1 MVQSGLPK
9 SELNLREQRGKAIAN
24 IKGSVKQVN
33 DNSFKV
39 KSQSGKGAYEV
50 KATPSGMTCTCPDFV
65 YRGGKCKHIQ
75 ATRYYLEIEKD
86 TPQGTVT
93 EKVHL
98 TYSQAWTAYNE
109 AQKAEVHL
117 FDELLKDLVKA
128 IPEPEQTKGRPRLSI
143 HETLF
148 CAIQKV
154 YSQLSSRR
162 AHSLFQNAKERG
174 QIDHAPD
181 FNVPSK
187 LFKNPEMTSTLQRL
201 VTLSALP
208 VAGIEEDFAVDST
221 GFRTT
226 QFNAYHGA
234 KYGQKKEHQWVK
246 AHLCAGVKTNVVAA
260 VAITDAYS
268 NDSPQFGPLV
278 RKTAQGFT
286 INEITADMA
295 YSSRLNLQLV
305 ENEGGKAYI
314 PFKKNATGRAGGS
327 AIWKKMFH
335 YFQLN
340 RDEFMEHYHKRS
352 NIEATNAAIKRKFGE
367 TLKSK
372 NPIAQVN
379 ELLAKIIAY
388 NLTVVIHEMY
398 ENGIRPEFLQLKS
411 EVCTQSQAKT

>member
-1 MVQSGLPK
+1 MQTHPDS
-9 SELNLREQRGKAIAN
+9 RE
-24 IKGSVKQVN
+24 IKGKEIAENGSQIKKVN
-33 DNSFKV
+33 EHSFKV

-50 KATPSGMTCTCPDFV
+50 KATHNGMTCTCPDFV

-86 TPQGTVT
+86 TPEGTVT

-98 TYSQAWTAYNE
+98 TYSQAWNAYNE
-109 AQKAEVHL
+109 AQKAEVNL
-117 FDELLKDLVKA
+117 FDDLLKDLVKA
-128 IPEPEQTKGRPRLSI
+128 IPEPEQTKGRPRLSLQ
-143 HETLF
+143 ETLF

-162 AHSLFQNAKERG
+162 AYSLFENAVERG
-174 QIDHAPD
+174 QIDHAPRFNAPYD
-181 FNVPSK
+181 FFNK
-187 LFKNPEMTSTLQRL
+187 AETTTILHKL

-208 VAGIEEDFAVDST
+208 VAGIENDFAVDST

-226 QFNAYHGA
+226 TFNAYEGA
-234 KYGQKKEHQWVK
+234 KYGRKKEHQWVK

-260 VAITDAYS
+260 VGITDAYS

-278 RKTAQGFT
+278 KTIASGFT
-286 INEITADMA
+286 INEISADMA
-295 YSSRLNLQLV
+295 YSSRLNLQTV
-305 ENEGGKAYI
+305 ENTGGKAYI

-372 NPIAQVN
+372 NPVAQVN

-398 ENGIRPEFLQLKS
+398 ENGIQPEFLHVKS
-411 EVCTQSQAKT
+411 G

>member
-1 MVQSGLPK
+1 MQGTPNSR
-9 SELNLREQRGKAIAN
+9 ELRGKAIATQGDQ
-24 IKGSVKQVN
+24 IKKVN
-33 DNSFKV
+33 DHSFNV
-39 KSQSGKGAYEV
+39 KSQSGRKVYEV
-50 KATPSGMTCTCPDFV
+50 NATPNGMTCTCPDFV
-65 YRGGKCKHIQ
+65 YRGGKCKHIA

-86 TPQGTVT
+86 TPTGTVT

-98 TYSQAWTAYNE
+98 TYTQAWNAYNE
-109 AQKAEVHL
+109 AQKVEVKL

-128 IPEPEQTKGRPRLSI
+128 IPEPEQAIGRPRLSLQ
-143 HETLF
+143 ETLF

-162 AHSLFQNAKERG
+162 AHSLFQNATEKG
-174 QIDHAPD
+174 QISHAPY
-181 FNVPSK
+181 FNAPSAFFNK
-187 LFKNPEMTSTLQRL
+187 PETTEILQNL

-208 VAGIEEDFAVDST
+208 VAGIEVDFAVDST

-226 QFNAYHGA
+226 TFNAYNGMKH
-234 KYGQKKEHQWVK
+234 GQKKEHQWVK

-268 NDSPQFGPLV
+268 NDSPQFGSLV

-286 INEITADMA
+286 INEISADLA
-295 YSSRLNLQLV
+295 YSSRANLQTV
-305 ENEGGKAYI
+305 ANEGGKAYI
-314 PFKKNATGRAGGS
+314 PFKKNATGKARGS
-327 AIWKKMFH
+327 TLWSKMYH

-340 RDEFMEHYHKRS
+340 RDDFMEHYHKRS

-372 NPIAQVN
+372 NPTAQVN

-398 ENGIRPEFLQLKS
+398 ENGIQPEFLQLKNQRS
-411 EVCTQSQAKT
+411 

>member
-1 MVQSGLPK
+1 MADT
-9 SELNLREQRGKAIAN
+9 REVKGKAIAEQGDQ
-24 IKGSVKQVN
+24 IKKVN
-33 DNSFKV
+33 DHSFKV
-39 KSQSGKGAYEV
+39 KSQSGSKVYEV
-50 KATPSGMTCTCPDFV
+50 KTTPNGMTCDCPDFV

-98 TYSQAWTAYNE
+98 TYTQAWNAYNA
-109 AQKAEVHL
+109 AQKAEVNL

-128 IPEPEQTKGRPRLSI
+128 IPEPEQTIGRPRLSI

-162 AHSLFQNAKERG
+162 AYSLFENATEKG
-174 QIDHAPD
+174 QIEHTPD

-187 LFKNPEMTSTLQRL
+187 LFKNPEMTPILHEL

-208 VAGIEEDFAVDST
+208 VAGIENDFSVDST

-226 QFNAYHGA
+226 TFNAYNGMKH
-234 KYGQKKEHQWVK
+234 GQKKEHQWVK
-246 AHLCAGVKTNVVAA
+246 AHLCAGVKTNIVAA
-260 VAITDAYS
+260 VAITDS
-268 NDSPQFGPLV
+268 NGGDSPQFGPLV
-278 RKTAQGFT
+278 KKTAEGFT
-286 INEITADMA
+286 INEVSADMA
-295 YSSRLNLQLV
+295 YSSRLNLQLA
-305 ENEGGKAYI
+305 ENSGGKAYI
-314 PFKKNATGRAGGS
+314 PFKKSATGRAGGS
-327 AIWKKMFH
+327 ALWKKMFH

-340 RDEFMEHYHKRS
+340 RDDFMEHYHKRS

-372 NPIAQVN
+372 NPTAQVN

-398 ENGIRPEFLQLKS
+398 ENGIQPEFLQLKS
-411 EVCTQSQAKT
+411 EA